1 MPFYYYHYCI
11 LLAWYLWKLKWKMKK
26 IIIMSNIDIPKGNP
40 CSPSPCGPNSICR
53 ENNGQPVC
61 SCVAGFLGVPPACR
75 PECTVSSECLLT
87 EACSNQKCINPCL
100 GACGIQAT
108 CQVINHNPICSC
120 GELTGDPFIRC
131 FPRRKNLNFLK
142 ESQNPSENIIVDVLT
157 IPMRINSICK
167 LKKKIF
173 YLYFKF
179 YNAMCFCNKLIKNKI
194 DLIKYS
200 IGI

>member
-1 MPFYYYHYCI
+1 M
-11 LLAWYLWKLKWKMKK
+11 L
-26 IIIMSNIDIPKGNP
+26 DTPKGDP
-40 CSPSPCGPNSICR
+40 CSPSPCGPNSVCR

-131 FPRRKNLNFLK
+131 IPRRKNKYQLQKVIRRTLI
-142 ESQNPSENIIVDVLT
+142 SILIILTQIVYGNIKD
-157 IPMRINSICK
+157 SI
-167 LKKKIF
+167 LF
-173 YLYFKF
+173 SSRFKHDISD
-179 YNAMCFCNKLIKNKI
+179 Y
-194 DLIKYS
+194 
-200 IGI
+200 

>member
-1 MPFYYYHYCI
+1 
-11 LLAWYLWKLKWKMKK
+11 MKK

-142 ESQNPSENIIVDVLT
+142 ESQNLSGNIIVDVLT

-167 LKKKIF
+167 LKKK
-173 YLYFKF
+173 YFTYILNF
-179 YNAMCFCNKLIKNKI
+179 IMQCVSAI
-194 DLIKYS
+194 S
-200 IGI
+200 